1 MEPIIIKYNKG
12 VEAPSESARS
22 SISIDHKENSLYI
35 FFSLDICDSTKMK
48 DQIPNWKDIILKLY
62 NTQEEFKDIM
72 RVWKYVGDEIVFCT
86 AFSGIESLVK
96 LINTA
101 YKKLESVESE
111 LTKIADKEGYTVSIK
126 GTMWLAYIS
135 SDSSHTNQISDIDE
149 FLGKQIDEGF
159 RMTGF
164 SSNNKLLLDPKI
176 VFILLLLFSLDASKV
191 SILEENSVNRKFAN
205 AFLNN
210 IESIIVDYKNKEE
223 SLKRNISSYEL
234 RDEISKLVKNIYFIK
249 YERLKGIW
257 KDYPYPIYWYS
268 TSQSKN
274 EYPDINSNELLPV
287 ITDKINSKKFY
298 SLDLISVFDKAG
310 AKSDLDEILNIV
322 SENTPSRPYLKNDT
336 VQLYYSIACVKDG
349 KVFIA
354 KRCYDR
360 KHLKGVWEFGFQK
373 HTLTYT
379 CDDIRKFFLT
389 EFGLTVKP
397 ITDGTIENNLIPLH
411 FCTTYRNTNKHNRI
425 LSAQILPKDLFV
437 RKYIKDIG
445 NPTVMESAYIIPL
458 MARFMKQLSLEAN
471 FINKVLNNVSYR
483 KRLHDLLFKIKKRY
497 NKLLINSKDDIYSIN
512 KIHSYKRKINDIQ
525 MFFGILS
532 KDKLEQKYKEIIYI
546 INNYIEFC
554 ESQSLCHGY
563 VGLSNSIFRLL
574 KLPIQVF
581 SRNLNHVMDCC
592 DLNCSEEISMTEDE
606 YEMFQRLLNM

>member
-48 DQIPNWKDIILKLY
+48 DQIHNWKDIILKLY

-191 SILEENSVNRKFAN
+191 SILEEDSANRKFAN

-210 IESIIVDYKNKEE
+210 IESLIVDYKNKEE
-223 SLKRNISSYEL
+223 SLKNNISSYEL
-234 RDEISKLVKNIYFIK
+234 RDEISKLIKNIYFIK

-287 ITDKINSKKFY
+287 LTDKINSKKFY

-389 EFGLTVKP
+389 EFGLNVKP

-411 FCTTYRNTNKHNRI
+411 FCTTYRNTNKHNSVLCCAEIQDECSVDELKVRI
-425 LSAQILPKDLFV
+425 EEYLKSLSREEKEARYTEVDFVDAQDVKNRFEDLTL
-437 RKYIKDIG
+437 KDIYDD
-445 NPTVMESAYIIPL
+445 AY
-458 MARFMKQLSLEAN
+458 
-471 FINKVLNNVSYR
+471 NVSIGNTHR
-483 KRLHDLLFKIKKRY
+483 F
-497 NKLLINSKDDIYSIN
+497 
-512 KIHSYKRKINDIQ
+512 NDNQ
-525 MFFGILS
+525 
-532 KDKLEQKYKEIIYI
+532 
-546 INNYIEFC
+546 
-554 ESQSLCHGY
+554 
-563 VGLSNSIFRLL
+563 
-574 KLPIQVF
+574 
-581 SRNLNHVMDCC
+581 NH
-592 DLNCSEEISMTEDE
+592 EDE
-606 YEMFQRLLNM
+606 HRKQKAIVYFTDSVKYVLDFYERWTKLKNKKWYNLFSDDGDD